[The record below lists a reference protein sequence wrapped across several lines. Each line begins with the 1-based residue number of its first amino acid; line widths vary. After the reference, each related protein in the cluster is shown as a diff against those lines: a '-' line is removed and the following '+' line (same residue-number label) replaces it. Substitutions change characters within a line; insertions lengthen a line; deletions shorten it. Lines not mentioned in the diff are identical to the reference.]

1 MLYVDF
7 EACFHSISTDC
18 FVSLIQ
24 SFFRTMHESRLFD
37 FGTSTALSQ
46 CNIHESFVFK
56 LESSVSSQSG
66 YASLR
71 SPYAALVVYVHEV
84 TVFIL

>member
-46 CNIHESFVFK
+46 CHIHESFVFK

-66 YASLR
+66 YVSLR